1 MIFRIKNIKL
11 TIFAPDPEKR
21 LSKGLEYKISLNDD
35 GTIIDALSML
45 DKQVYKNPESSIFPI
60 YKGLIHSYLQLIWD
74 AEENMIYEDCAVNA
88 YGPNREFIPLQEDI
102 NFNLFPDSE
111 ITIVVH
117 ADWWAD
123 VMKERLDFGTFK
135 RIIMKEHGKNHE
147 AFGHYFE
154 MKRMNK

>member
-1 MIFRIKNIKL
+1 MILGIKNIKL
-11 TIFAPDPEKR
+11 TIFAPDPERR
-21 LSKGLEYKISLNDD
+21 LSKGLEYKLNINDD
-35 GTIIDALSML
+35 GTIVDALSIL
-45 DKQVYKNPESSIFPI
+45 DKLQYKNPESTIFPI

-117 ADWWAD
+117 AD
-123 VMKERLDFGTFK
+123 
-135 RIIMKEHGKNHE
+135 
-147 AFGHYFE
+147 
-154 MKRMNK
+154 